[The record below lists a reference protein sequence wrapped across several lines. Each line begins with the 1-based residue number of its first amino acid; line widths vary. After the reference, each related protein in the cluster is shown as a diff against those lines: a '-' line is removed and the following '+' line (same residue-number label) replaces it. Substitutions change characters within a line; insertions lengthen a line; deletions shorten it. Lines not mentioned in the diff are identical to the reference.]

1 MNEKRGDEIVERT
14 APAIRRLGR
23 SGRDGRYFRGLLSSL
38 SFDPPRNFD
47 ASGNLRFLRPALAE
61 LDRDV
66 CNRRS
71 GFLSAP

>member
-38 SFDPPRNFD
+38 SFDPPRNFN
-47 ASGNLRFLRPALAE
+47 ARGNLRFLRPALAE